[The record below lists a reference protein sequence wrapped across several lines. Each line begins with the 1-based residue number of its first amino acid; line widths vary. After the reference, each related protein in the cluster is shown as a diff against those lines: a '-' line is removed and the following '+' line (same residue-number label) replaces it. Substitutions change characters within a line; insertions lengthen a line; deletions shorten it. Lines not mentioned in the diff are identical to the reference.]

1 MQLPHE
7 VVIIGRRRVLGD
19 DAVNE
24 MAQVNALGLSDGHG
38 RQKWFEEA
46 GDLLDYLCGWRS
58 LIISL
63 IQVNGAQAQSLEQ
76 LQAKVK
82 KLELVIDQILT
93 QQEMI

>member
-7 VVIIGRRRVLGD
+7 VVIIGRRRVLGV
-19 DAVNE
+19 DAGNE
-24 MAQVNALGLSDGHG
+24 MAQVNAQGLSVGHG
-38 RQKWFEEA
+38 WQKWFEEA

-58 LIISL
+58 LLISL

>member
-1 MQLPHE
+1 
-7 VVIIGRRRVLGD
+7 
-19 DAVNE
+19 

-58 LIISL
+58 LLISL